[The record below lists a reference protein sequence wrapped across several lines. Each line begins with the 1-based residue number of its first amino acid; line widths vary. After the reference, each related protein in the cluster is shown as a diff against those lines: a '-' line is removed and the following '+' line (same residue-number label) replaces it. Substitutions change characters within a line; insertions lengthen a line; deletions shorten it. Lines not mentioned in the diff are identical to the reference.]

1 MGIISWILLG
11 GIAGWIASML
21 VNKTGEGLVLDIVLG
36 IIGAMIGGWV
46 FTALGATGVTELN
59 LWSLLVAVLL
69 LKGYIFSGYK
79 FGTGEF
85 KTAIYLIVASLI
97 ALLGAWFQF
106 RHTPRPRK
114 Y

>member
-59 LWSLLVAVLL
+59 LWSLLVAVDGSLSVLL
-69 LKGYIFSGYK
+69 LYH
-79 FGTGEF
+79 
-85 KTAIYLIVASLI
+85 
-97 ALLGAWFQF
+97 ALAV
-106 RHTPRPRK
+106 RPTST
-114 Y
+114 